1 MMLRAEVDAG
11 LPYRVPPEGYP
22 YIFDRAIC
30 FLVQT
35 TSIRL
40 RQRPNYR
47 AATTGPRELAT
58 PQKTFNPSLIEAR

>member
-1 MMLRAEVDAG
+1 MLLRFEVDAG
-11 LPYRVPPEGYP
+11 FPQRIPLEDRPYN
-22 YIFDRAIC
+22 FDRAIC

-40 RQRPNYR
+40 RQGPNYR
-47 AATTGPRELAT
+47 AAVTRPRELAA